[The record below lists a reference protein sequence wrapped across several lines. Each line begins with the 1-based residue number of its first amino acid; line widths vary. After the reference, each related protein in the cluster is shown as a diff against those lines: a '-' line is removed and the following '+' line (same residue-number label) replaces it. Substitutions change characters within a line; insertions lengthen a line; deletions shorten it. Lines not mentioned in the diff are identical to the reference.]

1 MIKVQIIKD
10 IRIDDFLSLVI
21 ELRFPEDRE
30 SGSFGLSPLEEFGAG
45 GKMF

>member
-21 ELRFPEDRE
+21 ELGFPEDGEGRA
-30 SGSFGLSPLEEFGAG
+30 FCLSSLEEFGAG
-45 GKMF
+45 RKVF